1 MWKCTEYSRYYL
13 LVGRL
18 CDSLNG
24 TDTKSKV
31 ESESAPPPCVVPNC
45 WFYFSAHWS
54 KALTAKFKNPTLE
67 KVNPA
72 PTTGGRGLEA
82 LSNFSIFRFDFTS
95 YQFVTPPAVLRAYE
109 IASEWWPSTSGSE
122 PCSDLASEVQ
132 NKILIAGQLSELIR
146 KVRSLQNLNV
156 GVWAMRGAKLCTS
169 RIALSVSC

>member
-1 MWKCTEYSRYYL
+1 MWLCKRYDT
-13 LVGRL
+13 
-18 CDSLNG
+18 DS
-24 TDTKSKV
+24 KSKV

-45 WFYFSAHWS
+45 WFYFSAHWPY
-54 KALTAKFKNPTLE
+54 ALTAKFKNPTLK

-95 YQFVTPPAVLRAYE
+95 YQFVTVLRAYE

-122 PCSDLASEVQ
+122 PYSDLASEVQ
-132 NKILIAGQLSELIR
+132 DKILIAGQLRELIR

-156 GVWAMRGAKLCTS
+156 GGVWAMRGAKLCTS
-169 RIALSVSC
+169 RIALSVFC